1 MLNKENR
8 SEISDI
14 NGWADGMLTAI
25 LENGISYMLVKEC

>member
-14 NGWADGMLTAI
+14 NRWADGMLTAI
-25 LENGISYMLVKEC
+25 LENGISYMMVNAC